1 MAKSAKQY
9 FEELCRDAGYS
20 PEQTAAL
27 TTLASDAKV
36 SGKLDELIA
45 NGTDNYQAQ
54 VGRVRALEGKINE
67 YGTWY
72 GTADAE
78 YKKMQR
84 ELQLTKAQLVANG
97 IDLNAD
103 GNGNG
108 NPPAVDSSRF
118 ITKEDLA
125 AQIQELGARQG
136 SIAKDVGRIASRHAT
151 KFHEELDMDAVE
163 QAGVE
168 LQKKLGRVVT
178 VAEAY
183 NSFIAPREAQSS
195 KEQLEKQLK
204 DAREEGAREA
214 LSRRGMPADT
224 VPQESSMIF
233 TRTAADQVPADMNAE
248 LLSAWRGAEK

>member
-9 FEELCRDAGYS
+9 FEELCREAGYS
-20 PEQTAAL
+20 AEQSAAL
-27 TTLASDAKV
+27 VAMASDAKV

-54 VGRVRALEGKINE
+54 VGRVRALENKINE

-78 YKKMQR
+78 YKKMQT
-84 ELQLTKAQLVANG
+84 ELQLAKAQLVANG
-97 IDLNAD
+97 IDL
-103 GNGNG
+103 GSTTTTT
-108 NPPAVDSSRF
+108 PQLDSSKF

-168 LQKKLGRVVT
+168 LQKKLNRVVT

-183 NSFIAPREAQSS
+183 QSYIAPREQKSS
-195 KEQLEKQLK
+195 EEALALKLKE
-204 DAREEGAREA
+204 AREEGARDA
-214 LSRRGMPADT
+214 LSRRGMPAEP
-224 VPQESSMIF
+224 VPTESSMLF
-233 TRTAADQVPADMNAE
+233 SRPPADQIPADMNAE
-248 LLSAWRGAEK
+248 LLSAWHGSDK

>member
-20 PEQTAAL
+20 PEQAAAL

-54 VGRVRALEGKINE
+54 VGRVRALESKIQE

-103 GNGNG
+103 GVT
-108 NPPAVDSSRF
+108 PPAVDSSRF

-183 NSFIAPREAQSS
+183 NSFIAPRESQSA

-248 LLSAWRGAEK
+248 LISAWRGAEK